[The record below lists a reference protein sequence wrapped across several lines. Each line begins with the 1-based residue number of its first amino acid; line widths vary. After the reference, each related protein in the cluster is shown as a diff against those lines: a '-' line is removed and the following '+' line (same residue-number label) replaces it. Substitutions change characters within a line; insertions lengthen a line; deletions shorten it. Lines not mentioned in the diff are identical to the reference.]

1 MDRLDAMA
9 AFIAVCDANGFA
21 AAARRLRVSP
31 SVVTRQVASLEQ
43 RLGARLLQ
51 RTTRSI
57 GLTETGQRFLERA
70 RKIVADLG
78 EAERAAQD
86 ERAAPSGTLAVAA
99 PVLFGRMHVAPALSR
114 FMQKFPHVNA
124 DLQLSDRIVNL
135 IEDGIDVAVRIGH
148 LPDSALIV
156 RRLGETRSVVVASP
170 AYLRKRGRPKH
181 PDDLARFDTIAFR
194 GIVPTADWRFVAEG
208 RELSVRV
215 APRLVTNS
223 GDAAVGYAIE
233 GGGLALALSY
243 QVRDAIA
250 QGALIEVLSPF
261 SPPPLPIQAV
271 YPSSRLLSNKVR
283 AFVDLL
289 DKTASWQFS

>member
-1 MDRLDAMA
+1 MDRLDAIA

-70 RKIVADLG
+70 RKIMADLG

-99 PVLFGRMHVAPALSR
+99 PVLFGRMHVAPTLSR

-135 IEDGIDVAVRIGH
+135 IEDGIDVAD
-148 LPDSALIV
+148 PD
-156 RRLGETRSVVVASP
+156 
-170 AYLRKRGRPKH
+170 
-181 PDDLARFDTIAFR
+181 
-194 GIVPTADWRFVAEG
+194 
-208 RELSVRV
+208 
-215 APRLVTNS
+215 
-223 GDAAVGYAIE
+223 
-233 GGGLALALSY
+233 
-243 QVRDAIA
+243 
-250 QGALIEVLSPF
+250 
-261 SPPPLPIQAV
+261 
-271 YPSSRLLSNKVR
+271 R
-283 AFVDLL
+283 AF
-289 DKTASWQFS
+289 AGFSH